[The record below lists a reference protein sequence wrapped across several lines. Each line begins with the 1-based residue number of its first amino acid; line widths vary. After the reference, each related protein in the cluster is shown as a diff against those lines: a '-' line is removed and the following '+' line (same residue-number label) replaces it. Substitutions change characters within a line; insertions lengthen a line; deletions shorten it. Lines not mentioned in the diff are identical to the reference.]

1 MVSVRASGF
10 TLLEVLIAMAITAI
24 IAALSFASIDQ
35 AMNSVEGLRRQG
47 ERVSE
52 LNRAWGL
59 LTRDL
64 HHFVSREVRNEF
76 GGVDAPLM
84 GGEIANSSL
93 MFTRTGWHNTIGRV
107 RSNMQRVRY
116 ILEDTT
122 LYREYW
128 LVLDRTSESE
138 PLRVAVLEDVES
150 IEFRFLPA
158 SFAVG
163 PREFET
169 DDWPEA
175 WAVGGTGNGTGVPEA
190 VEIRLTLEDW
200 GEVRWLYEL
209 PQPVI

>member
-1 MVSVRASGF
+1 MSARGPRLSGARGF

-24 IAALSFASIDQ
+24 VAALSFASIDQ

-47 ERVSE
+47 ERISE

-64 HHFVSREVRNEF
+64 QHFVTRDVRNEF
-76 GGVDAPLM
+76 GGVDAPLT

-93 MFTRTGWHNTIGRV
+93 VFTRTGWHNTIG
-107 RSNMQRVRY
+107 
-116 ILEDTT
+116 
-122 LYREYW
+122 REYW

-138 PLRVAVLEDVES
+138 PLRVALLEGVES

-158 SFAVG
+158 SFAIG

-169 DDWPEA
+169 EEWPEA
-175 WAVGGTGNGTGVPEA
+175 WAVGGTGSAAGIPEA

-200 GEVRWLYEL
+200 GEVKWLYEL
-209 PQPVI
+209 PQPAI